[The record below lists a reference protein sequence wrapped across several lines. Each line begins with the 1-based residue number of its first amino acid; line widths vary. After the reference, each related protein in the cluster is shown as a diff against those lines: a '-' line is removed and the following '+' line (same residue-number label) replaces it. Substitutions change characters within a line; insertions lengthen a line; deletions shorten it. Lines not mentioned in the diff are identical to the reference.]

1 MKKRHLRKRAY
12 VLLGCIVVLVLGLGI
27 YFMTRPAVSFNESTQ
42 DIEINSTYNPMSFIK
57 KVRGN
62 KSDVTVDNSK
72 VNVKK
77 LGKYKITYTLNKKNY
92 VLNVEVV
99 DTKKPT
105 FKVVNKAVEVGTKVK
120 ASEFVTDI
128 KDETKTKTYFKK
140 DVSFDKEGTQ
150 KVTVVV
156 EDQGG
161 NKTEKEVN
169 VKAVKDTKAPL
180 LAGLQ
185 NYDTTIGSNIDFM
198 KGITVEDD
206 FDKEPKVSVDS
217 SKVDFGKAGTY
228 KVIYTTK
235 DKSGNE
241 RKYTQTVIVN
251 NPRPANA
258 VAPSGEKVVYL
269 TFDDGPSQNTQRVLD
284 ILDRYHAKA
293 TFFVTGNGQKYN
305 YLIQEAHKRGNTIAL
320 HTYCHDY
327 RTVYASTD
335 AYFNDLN
342 KVGDMVK
349 GLIGFTPRYIRFPGG
364 SSNTVSRHYSAGI
377 MSRLT
382 RMVQEKGYQYY
393 DWNVSSGDASGNNV
407 PTARLIANATASRN
421 NQIMILFHD
430 TAAKNTTVEA
440 LPKVIEHYQSL
451 GYTFKG
457 IDDTT
462 FTPHQ
467 RVLN

>member
-1 MKKRHLRKRAY
+1 M
-12 VLLGCIVVLVLGLGI
+12 
-27 YFMTRPAVSFNESTQ
+27 
-42 DIEINSTYNPMSFIK
+42 
-57 KVRGN
+57 
-62 KSDVTVDNSK
+62 
-72 VNVKK
+72 
-77 LGKYKITYTLNKKNY
+77 
-92 VLNVEVV
+92 
-99 DTKKPT
+99 
-105 FKVVNKAVEVGTKVK
+105 
-120 ASEFVTDI
+120 
-128 KDETKTKTYFKK
+128 
-140 DVSFDKEGTQ
+140 
-150 KVTVVV
+150 
-156 EDQGG
+156 
-161 NKTEKEVN
+161 
-169 VKAVKDTKAPL
+169 
-180 LAGLQ
+180 
-185 NYDTTIGSNIDFM
+185 
-198 KGITVEDD
+198 
-206 FDKEPKVSVDS
+206 
-217 SKVDFGKAGTY
+217 
-228 KVIYTTK
+228 
-235 DKSGNE
+235 
-241 RKYTQTVIVN
+241 
-251 NPRPANA
+251 
-258 VAPSGEKVVYL
+258 
-269 TFDDGPSQNTQRVLD
+269 LD

-377 MSRLT
+377 MSNLT

-457 IDDTT
+457 INDTT

>member
-206 FDKEPKVSVDS
+206 FDKNPKVSVDS

-235 DKSGNE
+235 DKS
-241 RKYTQTVIVN
+241 
-251 NPRPANA
+251 
-258 VAPSGEKVVYL
+258 
-269 TFDDGPSQNTQRVLD
+269 
-284 ILDRYHAKA
+284 
-293 TFFVTGNGQKYN
+293 GNGQKYN

-377 MSRLT
+377 MSNLT

>member
-12 VLLGCIVVLVLGLGI
+12 VLLGCIVVLVLGIGI

-62 KSDVTVDNSK
+62 KSDVTVDDSK

-169 VKAVKDTKAPL
+169 VKVVKDTKAPL

-185 NYDTTIGSNIDFM
+185 NYDTTVGSNIDFM

-206 FDKEPKVSVDS
+206 FDKNPKVTVDS

-258 VAPSGEKVVYL
+258 IAPSGEKIVYL
-269 TFDDGPSQNTQRVLD
+269 TFDDGPSQSVTPL
-284 ILDRYHAKA
+284 ILDVLKQENVKA
-293 TFFVTGNGQKYN
+293 TFFVLGTNTKYN
-305 YLIQEAHKRGNTIAL
+305 PDLIKREFEEGHYIANHGYTHK
-320 HTYCHDY
+320 YS
-327 RTVYASTD
+327 TVYASPEATLDEYNFTQQAIRD
-335 AYFNDLN
+335 ALGNQNYKS
-342 KVGDMVK
+342 KV
-349 GLIGFTPRYIRFPGG
+349 FRFPGG
-364 SSNTVSRHYSAGI
+364 SNGGYYHTAKQNSKAFLRENGIVHLDWNCLSKDAEGANTKEALMQNIIDTMGDKDSVVILMHDASDKI
-377 MSRLT
+377 LT
-382 RMVQEKGYQYY
+382 YEMLPELISYLRDKGYKFQTIY
-393 DWNVSSGDASGNNV
+393 DLLD
-407 PTARLIANATASRN
+407 
-421 NQIMILFHD
+421 
-430 TAAKNTTVEA
+430 
-440 LPKVIEHYQSL
+440 
-451 GYTFKG
+451 
-457 IDDTT
+457 
-462 FTPHQ
+462 
-467 RVLN
+467 

>member
-206 FDKEPKVSVDS
+206 S
-217 SKVDFGKAGTY
+217 
-228 KVIYTTK
+228 I
-235 DKSGNE
+235 
-241 RKYTQTVIVN
+241 RIL
-251 NPRPANA
+251 R
-258 VAPSGEKVVYL
+258 YL
-269 TFDDGPSQNTQRVLD
+269 
-284 ILDRYHAKA
+284 
-293 TFFVTGNGQKYN
+293 
-305 YLIQEAHKRGNTIAL
+305 
-320 HTYCHDY
+320 
-327 RTVYASTD
+327 
-335 AYFNDLN
+335 
-342 KVGDMVK
+342 
-349 GLIGFTPRYIRFPGG
+349 
-364 SSNTVSRHYSAGI
+364 
-377 MSRLT
+377 
-382 RMVQEKGYQYY
+382 
-393 DWNVSSGDASGNNV
+393 
-407 PTARLIANATASRN
+407 
-421 NQIMILFHD
+421 
-430 TAAKNTTVEA
+430 
-440 LPKVIEHYQSL
+440 
-451 GYTFKG
+451 
-457 IDDTT
+457 
-462 FTPHQ
+462 
-467 RVLN
+467 

>member
-1 MKKRHLRKRAY
+1 M
-12 VLLGCIVVLVLGLGI
+12 
-27 YFMTRPAVSFNESTQ
+27 
-42 DIEINSTYNPMSFIK
+42 
-57 KVRGN
+57 
-62 KSDVTVDNSK
+62 
-72 VNVKK
+72 
-77 LGKYKITYTLNKKNY
+77 
-92 VLNVEVV
+92 
-99 DTKKPT
+99 
-105 FKVVNKAVEVGTKVK
+105 
-120 ASEFVTDI
+120 
-128 KDETKTKTYFKK
+128 
-140 DVSFDKEGTQ
+140 
-150 KVTVVV
+150 
-156 EDQGG
+156 
-161 NKTEKEVN
+161 
-169 VKAVKDTKAPL
+169 
-180 LAGLQ
+180 
-185 NYDTTIGSNIDFM
+185 
-198 KGITVEDD
+198 
-206 FDKEPKVSVDS
+206 
-217 SKVDFGKAGTY
+217 
-228 KVIYTTK
+228 
-235 DKSGNE
+235 
-241 RKYTQTVIVN
+241 
-251 NPRPANA
+251 
-258 VAPSGEKVVYL
+258 
-269 TFDDGPSQNTQRVLD
+269 
-284 ILDRYHAKA
+284 
-293 TFFVTGNGQKYN
+293 TGNGQKYN

-342 KVGDMVK
+342 KVGNMVK